1 MTNQKA
7 LRYVL
12 KIGSS
17 RLRKARWNLTLTL
30 EEARRNDEVIALGDS
45 QVLRWIDELNGNADC
60 DAEIA
65 RIKAEI
71 RWIRKQPHSIA
82 NRRSIRGLYA
92 QLDKLQFKPDY
103 MCLVIEK
110 TKDFYRACKGFTL
123 NGMRFFRLLGTN
135 GGVKNETIVFA
146 SERVIDT
153 LRSRIDNGRDH
164 GVPQIPAKLEAYRAL
179 ACSGSTPV
187 SMPNGILVVNDCE
200 TRFTEDVITI
210 NDEEDGEPVMRY
222 EPGTEIVLDESDG
235 YGLMLPSLAERWS
248 QELGLDYVA
257 SGMNTRLS
265 YEKGMVFTFDFLDFA
280 DSVAGTR
287 IVKDAWGNE
296 VDVSN
301 VELILT
307 TSMLKLWNCYESID
321 HYLAC
326 CRENHYTFGI
336 AKVCPKELE
345 SRRCSNYQFLNP
357 IKLTDEQIDELI
369 APTVREIH
377 DALSGD
383 YRKAILFLKGMYL
396 NERNMRRLPDDFAKA
411 MMADERMFD
420 DPHIK
425 RRIYQMIRKR
435 ITEAKI
441 GVISLHANYSIV
453 CGDPYSL
460 CQSVFGLPVT
470 GLLKAGEVYNQYWAD
485 AGADRLACFRAPM
498 TAANNIRIVRSRDD
512 AEVRRWYAHMK
523 TCTLFNSWDSAA
535 SALNGIEVSPRSE

>member
-1 MTNQKA
+1 MTNQKS

-164 GVPQIPAKLEAYRAL
+164 SVPQIPAKLEAYRAL
-179 ACSGSTPV
+179 TCSGSTPV

-257 SGMNTRLS
+257 SGMNTRL
-265 YEKGMVFTFDFLDFA
+265 
-280 DSVAGTR
+280 
-287 IVKDAWGNE
+287 
-296 VDVSN
+296 
-301 VELILT
+301 
-307 TSMLKLWNCYESID
+307 
-321 HYLAC
+321 
-326 CRENHYTFGI
+326 
-336 AKVCPKELE
+336 
-345 SRRCSNYQFLNP
+345 
-357 IKLTDEQIDELI
+357 
-369 APTVREIH
+369 
-377 DALSGD
+377 
-383 YRKAILFLKGMYL
+383 
-396 NERNMRRLPDDFAKA
+396 
-411 MMADERMFD
+411 
-420 DPHIK
+420 
-425 RRIYQMIRKR
+425 
-435 ITEAKI
+435 
-441 GVISLHANYSIV
+441 
-453 CGDPYSL
+453 
-460 CQSVFGLPVT
+460 
-470 GLLKAGEVYNQYWAD
+470 
-485 AGADRLACFRAPM
+485 
-498 TAANNIRIVRSRDD
+498 
-512 AEVRRWYAHMK
+512 
-523 TCTLFNSWDSAA
+523 
-535 SALNGIEVSPRSE
+535 